1 MAGAAALM
9 RGALVALGILLAAAP
24 ALAQSKKYPPVTPDK
39 EVEDEKRSELW
50 ESTLAPDTRPYRELV
65 RDAKRLLETKK
76 ADDVKLA
83 LDKLADAIKRLPKEP
98 DAYLVRGAYHL
109 AQKQWTNCAED
120 LGFADD
126 YAKTDDIA
134 IRTQLRIELASC
146 LARAGRLSDAETT
159 LMRATASTQN
169 PRAEA
174 WVRLGEVRIAMG
186 KLDEAIDAL
195 TAALLLED
203 HHAFARWLLMAAYD
217 RARRP
222 SYALEHG
229 SLARKYDASRSYIEN
244 PSLPLLGIAEAD
256 YLNGLAYRYAIPTPE
271 YALLYFRR
279 YVRVATDSPW
289 KRRAEEHVRDLSAI
303 KLPTRETVTTT
314 GTHAGLDDKFRD
326 VLRKTLERPV
336 ASMRQCLAKLP
347 ASAFQVTITRV
358 GARTPE
364 TVRDRPIY
372 RLPPPGAKVIDM
384 LHIDGAAREDTEP
397 VKRCVQT
404 LAEKVQLPAPKERDT
419 YYNVSFLV
427 VSP

>member
-9 RGALVALGILLAAAP
+9 RAIVALGILLAAAP

-39 EVEDEKRSELW
+39 EVEDEKRSALW
-50 ESTLAPDTRPYRELV
+50 ESTLAPHTRPYRELV

-76 ADDVKLA
+76 ADDTKLA
-83 LDKLADAIKRLPKEP
+83 LEKLADAIKRLPKQP
-98 DAYLVRGAYHL
+98 DAYLVRGAHYL
-109 AQKQWTNCAED
+109 AQKQWTSCAED

-126 YAKTDDIA
+126 YATTDDIA
-134 IRTQLRIELASC
+134 IRTQLRIELSSC
-146 LARAGRLSDAETT
+146 LARAGRLADAETT

-186 KLDEAIDAL
+186 KLDEAMDAL
-195 TAALLLED
+195 TAALLLEE
-203 HHAFARWLLMAAYD
+203 HNAFARWLLIAAFD

-222 SYALEHG
+222 SYAVEHG
-229 SLARKYDASRSYIEN
+229 ERARRYDASRTHIEN
-244 PSLPLLGIAEAD
+244 PSLPLLGVAEAD

-303 KLPTRETVTTT
+303 KSPTRETLTTT
-314 GTHAGLDDKFRD
+314 GTLAGHADDKFRD

-358 GARTPE
+358 GARTPD

-384 LHIDGAAREDTEP
+384 LHIDGAAREDTDP